1 MKTKILL
8 LAILFALMGVINV
21 NAAEGCAVYDASSK
35 TLTFYYDSEA
45 HSGDVGP
52 LPSNATSMPWWVQD
66 ANVRDNVEKVVF
78 DPSFAGLHITSAY
91 YWFSGMSNLTT
102 ITGMQYFNTD
112 RITSMQGM
120 FRNCSKL
127 KGIDLRYFNTRNVT
141 NMYNMFSGCSGLTNL
156 DLSHFETANVTN
168 MGYMFFNCSSLA
180 VLDVTQLRTP
190 VVTTMEN
197 MFSGCK
203 ELTCLDLSSFNTY
216 KTTDMTGMFSG
227 CSSLVTIYASDDYW
241 NVTGVTQSNS
251 MFRNCTRLV
260 GGRGTTYNSSH
271 IDKSYAR
278 IDLGPNSA
286 EPGYLTRPLLAY
298 AAYASSNA
306 TLTFYFDD
314 NYADRSYYTLNSGNE
329 QPGWSSVAQNVR
341 NVVFDPSFADC
352 YPLTTAYWFADMEY
366 LTSITGM
373 EYLNTGAV
381 TNMCGMFY
389 QARNL
394 KSVDLSHFDTHNVVN
409 MSGMFFSCHAFTSLD
424 LRSFDTRNVQTMS
437 MMFMFCRNLVTI
449 AVGDKWSTEKLY
461 TNDFS
466 YSMFEYCTA
475 IRGCKGTTYDANH
488 TDHAYAHIDGGSSNP
503 GYLSDSMILRGDVNG
518 DGKVNVSDVTAL
530 INMILGITPMN
541 QARGDVNGDSR
552 VNVSD
557 VTALINIILG
567 IG

>member
-1 MKTKILL
+1 
-8 LAILFALMGVINV
+8 
-21 NAAEGCAVYDASSK
+21 
-35 TLTFYYDSEA
+35 
-45 HSGDVGP
+45 
-52 LPSNATSMPWWVQD
+52 
-66 ANVRDNVEKVVF
+66 
-78 DPSFAGLHITSAY
+78 
-91 YWFSGMSNLTT
+91 
-102 ITGMQYFNTD
+102 
-112 RITSMQGM
+112 
-120 FRNCSKL
+120 
-127 KGIDLRYFNTRNVT
+127 
-141 NMYNMFSGCSGLTNL
+141 
-156 DLSHFETANVTN
+156 
-168 MGYMFFNCSSLA
+168 
-180 VLDVTQLRTP
+180 
-190 VVTTMEN
+190 

-216 KTTDMTGMFSG
+216 KTTDMTAMFSG
-227 CSSLVTIYASDDYW
+227 CSSLVTIYVDDDDW
-241 NVTGVTQSNS
+241 GVGAVTESNS
-251 MFRNCTRLV
+251 MFRNCTSIV
-260 GGRGTTYNSSH
+260 GNKGTTYDPNH
-271 IDKSYAR
+271 IDKQYAH
-278 IDLGPNSA
+278 IDLGPNSNA
-286 EPGYLTRPLLAY
+286 PGYMSRLYKAY
-298 AAYASSNA
+298 AVFTPGNS
-306 TLTFYFDD
+306 TLTFYFDND
-314 NYADRSYYTLNSGNE
+314 YAYNSHYMPNSGNE
-329 QPGWSSVAQNVR
+329 QPGWNSVAQSVR

-518 DGKVNVSDVTAL
+518 DGKVNVTDVTTL
-530 INMILGITPMN
+530 VNMILGVMPMN
-541 QARGDVNGDSR
+541 EARADMNSDGK

>member
-1 MKTKILL
+1 MKKLFTTLL
-8 LAILFALMGVINV
+8 IALTGIAVV
-21 NAAEGCAVYDASSK
+21 HAAQGSAVYNASTK
-35 TLTFYYDSEA
+35 TLTFYYDSQA

-52 LPSNATSMPWWVQD
+52 LPTGNTTQPWWSQD
-66 ANVRDNVEKVVF
+66 TNVSANVQRVVF
-78 DPSFAGLHITSAY
+78 DPSFASLHLTSGY
-91 YWFSGMSNLTT
+91 YWFAGLSSLTS
-102 ITGMQYFNTD
+102 INGLEYFNTD
-112 RITSMQGM
+112 QMVNMNSM
-120 FRNCSKL
+120 FRNCSAL
-127 KGIDLRYFNTRNVT
+127 TSIDLSHFDTQNVT
-141 NMYNMFSGCSGLTNL
+141 NMYCMFIGCSGLTSL
-156 DLSHFETANVTN
+156 DLSHFDTGNVTN
-168 MGYMFFNCSSLA
+168 MGYMFYNCSNLTT
-180 VLDVTQLRTP
+180 LDVTPLRTP
-190 VVTTMEN
+190 VVTTMEY
-197 MFSGCK
+197 MFAGCSK
-203 ELTCLDLSSFNTY
+203 LVYLDLIHFNTNRV
-216 KTTDMTGMFSG
+216 TDMTGMFSG

-329 QPGWSSVAQNVR
+329 QPGWSSVAQSVR

-541 QARGDVNGDSR
+541 QARGDVNGDGK

>member
-1 MKTKILL
+1 
-8 LAILFALMGVINV
+8 
-21 NAAEGCAVYDASSK
+21 
-35 TLTFYYDSEA
+35 
-45 HSGDVGP
+45 
-52 LPSNATSMPWWVQD
+52 
-66 ANVRDNVEKVVF
+66 
-78 DPSFAGLHITSAY
+78 
-91 YWFSGMSNLTT
+91 
-102 ITGMQYFNTD
+102 
-112 RITSMQGM
+112 
-120 FRNCSKL
+120 
-127 KGIDLRYFNTRNVT
+127 
-141 NMYNMFSGCSGLTNL
+141 
-156 DLSHFETANVTN
+156 
-168 MGYMFFNCSSLA
+168 
-180 VLDVTQLRTP
+180 
-190 VVTTMEN
+190 
-197 MFSGCK
+197 
-203 ELTCLDLSSFNTY
+203 
-216 KTTDMTGMFSG
+216 
-227 CSSLVTIYASDDYW
+227 
-241 NVTGVTQSNS
+241 
-251 MFRNCTRLV
+251 
-260 GGRGTTYNSSH
+260 
-271 IDKSYAR
+271 
-278 IDLGPNSA
+278 
-286 EPGYLTRPLLAY
+286 
-298 AAYASSNA
+298 
-306 TLTFYFDD
+306 
-314 NYADRSYYTLNSGNE
+314 
-329 QPGWSSVAQNVR
+329 
-341 NVVFDPSFADC
+341 
-352 YPLTTAYWFADMEY
+352 MEY

-530 INMILGITPMN
+530 INMILGLTPMN
-541 QARGDVNGDSR
+541 QARADVNGDSR

-567 IG
+567 IGWQETKN

>member
-8 LAILFALMGVINV
+8 FTILFTLIGVISV
-21 NAAEGCAVYDASSK
+21 NAAEGCAVFNASTK
-35 TLTFYYDSEA
+35 TLTFYYDSQA

-52 LPSNATSMPWWVQD
+52 LPSSATSMPWWVQD

-141 NMYNMFSGCSGLTNL
+141 NMYNMFSGCSGLTSL
-156 DLSHFETANVTN
+156 DLNHFETANVTN
-168 MGYMFFNCSSLA
+168 MGYMFYNCSNLTT
-180 VLDVTQLRTP
+180 LDVTPLRTP
-190 VVTTMEN
+190 VVTTVEY
-197 MFSGCK
+197 MFAGCSK
-203 ELTCLDLSSFNTY
+203 LVYLDLIHFNTNRV
-216 KTTDMTGMFSG
+216 TDMTGMFSG

-278 IDLGPNSA
+278 IDLGPTSA

-314 NYADRSYYTLNSGNE
+314 NYADRSYYALNSGNAV
-329 QPGWSSVAQNVR
+329 PGWSSVAQSVR
-341 NVVFDPSFADC
+341 NVVFDPSFAEI
-352 YPLTTAYWFADMEY
+352 YPLTTYLWFANMEN
-366 LTSITGM
+366 LTSITGL
-373 EYLNTGAV
+373 ENLYTSEV
-381 TNMCGMFY
+381 INMCGMF
-389 QARNL
+389 QGARNL
-394 KSVDLSHFDTHNVVN
+394 KSVDLSRFDTHNVVN
-409 MSGMFFSCHAFTSLD
+409 MSSMFQGCHGLTSLD
-424 LRSFDTRNVQTMS
+424 LRSFDTKKVGTMA
-437 MMFMFCRNLVTI
+437 MMFEYCDHLVTI
-449 AVGDKWSTEKLY
+449 AVGENWSTANLTSNY
-461 TNDFS
+461 S
-466 YSMFEYCTA
+466 YNMFQNCTA

-518 DGKVNVSDVTAL
+518 DGKVNVTDVTTL
-530 INMILGITPMN
+530 VNMILGVMPMN
-541 QARGDVNGDSR
+541 EARADMNSDGK